1 MVKKANSPRY
11 DRAAEDVGNIVSF
24 EHVNVLVPDQ
34 QLATAFYISTLG
46 LTRDPYMMTGPDVM
60 WVNIGRSQFHL
71 PTRGTQVLRGHTGL
85 VVDHYELLPQRLKA
99 APDELEGTLF
109 SYKIRNDRI
118 DVTCPWGNRYRLYPA
133 NGRFAPIV
141 LGIPYVAFDVPRG
154 KASAIGRF
162 YTEIIGAP
170 AQIGEFDDA
179 PAALVCAGAGQQLI
193 FRETRGKIPAYDGH
207 HIQVYVGDFSGPHEQ
222 LCERGLITEESDQ
235 HQYRF
240 QTIVDPANGEPVFE
254 IEHEVRSLHHPLF
267 ARPLVNRNPVQ
278 RIMNYQQGQDA
289 VMVG

>member
-1 MVKKANSPRY
+1 MVKKAISPRY
-11 DRAAEDVGNIVSF
+11 DRATEDVGNIVSL

-34 QLATAFYISTLG
+34 QLATAFYVNMLG
-46 LTRDPYMMTGPDVM
+46 FTRDPYMMTGLDVM
-60 WVNIGRSQFHL
+60 WVNIGRSQLHL

-85 VVDHYELLPQRLKA
+85 VVDHYDRLPQRLKA
-99 APDELEGTLF
+99 APDVLKDTQF
-109 SYKIRNDRI
+109 SFKIHNDRI
-118 DVTCPWGNRYRLYPA
+118 DATCPWGNRYRLYPA
-133 NGRFAPIV
+133 DGRFAPMT

-154 KASAIGRF
+154 KAAAIGRF
-162 YTEIIGAP
+162 YTEILGAP

-179 PAALVCAGAGQQLI
+179 PAALVCAGAGQRLI
-193 FRETRGKIPAYDGH
+193 FRESRGKIPPFDGH
-207 HIQVYVGDFSGPHEQ
+207 HIQVYVADFSGPHER

-240 QTIVDPANGEPVFE
+240 QTIIDPANGEPVFE

-267 ARPLVNRNPVQ
+267 ARPLVNRNPEQ
-278 RIMNYQQGQDA
+278 RITNYQPGQDA